1 MRVSLGIMTS
11 RRLQIGAI
19 ATLLVL
25 LGMIGS
31 AIPLQATSKNRIN
44 VTIEGAGVSLDA
56 TLYLPVKTP
65 APAVLLAHGFGGSKD
80 SVVTEAKT
88 LQSRGYVVLAWTAR
102 GFGNSTG
109 TISMNSPDGEV
120 ADVSKLID
128 YLSTRSEV
136 IRDSLHDPR
145 VGITGGSYGGA
156 LSLLAAG
163 YDARIDAV
171 AADITWNDLQ
181 GSLFPQ
187 SAIQVK
193 EPGPFKRV
201 WTGTF
206 FSIGALGISKKSP
219 QTSSLLCGRFS
230 SEWCS
235 AYQASVAASAPT
247 TDISKLMRASSPS
260 SIASR
265 IKAPTLLMQGESDSL
280 FPLSESELTAT
291 EIRQSHPADPLAM
304 VWHGGGHDGGQNES
318 KRLNNLVGDWFDIY
332 LKGEKKIF
340 PVFEVTQGAAAI
352 SSQDS
357 APEPRVFTS
366 SILPMDA
373 TLTPLAMKHGK
384 GILLAPAGAAPA
396 AVSALP
402 GFGSALSLA
411 GGFGAFLPGQS
422 AFFDSLPLTSPIV
435 IVGSSHVRVK
445 VTSTAKDATLFFS
458 LVVRTASGRTV
469 QPSGLVAPV
478 RITHIPVNGVAFDV
492 TLPSIVANAAAG
504 DRIAVGVSSTDL
516 GYSMPNDGRVYTVEI
531 LSPGVEVPTLP
542 LRSLPGGS
550 SIYLWPL
557 IAVVVIALSV
567 FWVLLR
573 RPPRHDPYIEQVV
586 GSEKVP
592 FVAVRNLTKTYADGY
607 QAVKDLSF
615 SVERGQIVGLL
626 GPNGAGKTTTLRMM
640 MGLIFPST
648 GDIEIDG
655 VPIYPGSPALAELGS
670 FVEGPGFLPHL
681 SGRDNLDLYWRA
693 TGRSG
698 DAEIEDA
705 LDISGLGSAINKKVR
720 SYSQGM
726 RQRLA
731 IAQAMLGKPD
741 LLVLDE
747 PTNGLDP
754 TQIKAMRDV
763 LRDYAASGRTVLVS
777 SHLLAEVEQTCSHV
791 VVMHRGELIAYGTI
805 EEILNRTGKR
815 AQHLEDIF
823 MELVGNDT
831 EIGL

>member
-1 MRVSLGIMTS
+1 MSW
-11 RRLQIGAI
+11 RRLQVGVI
-19 ATLLVL
+19 ATLLAV
-25 LGMIGS
+25 LGMFGV
-31 AIPLQATSKNRIN
+31 AIPSYATSTNRIN
-44 VTIEGAGVSLDA
+44 LTIGGAGVNLDA
-56 TLYLPVKTP
+56 TLYLPQRTP

-109 TISMNSPDGEV
+109 TISMNSPKREV

-128 YLSTRSEV
+128 YLSSRSEV
-136 IRDSLHDPR
+136 IKDGLHDPR

-156 LSLLAAG
+156 ISLLAAG

-171 AADITWNDLQ
+171 AADITWNDLEA
-181 GSLFPQ
+181 SLFPQ
-187 SAIQVK
+187 SAININK
-193 EPGPFKRV
+193 PGPFKRV

-206 FSIGALGISKKSP
+206 FSIGALGGSKEST
-219 QTSSLLCGRFS
+219 QTSSLLCGRFAP
-230 SEWCS
+230 EWCS

-247 TDISKLMRASSPS
+247 PEISKLMRASSPS
-260 SIASR
+260 SIAAR
-265 IKAPTLLMQGESDSL
+265 IQAPTLLMQGESDSL
-280 FPLSESELTAT
+280 FPLSESALTAS
-291 EIRQSHPADPLAM
+291 EIRRAHPSDPLAM
-304 VWHGGGHDGGQNES
+304 IWHGGGHDGGQDES
-318 KRLNNLVGDWFDIY
+318 KRLNNLVADWFDIY

-340 PVFEVTQGAAAI
+340 PVFEVTQSAAAI

-357 APEPRVFTS
+357 APEPRIFVS
-366 SILPMDA
+366 PILPMDA
-373 TLTPLAMKHGK
+373 ALTPLAIKTGK
-384 GILLAPAGAAPA
+384 RILIAPAGAAPA

-402 GFGSALSLA
+402 GLGSALSLA

-422 AFFDSLPLTSPIV
+422 AFFDSAPLTSPIV

-458 LVVRTASGRTV
+458 LVVRSASGRSV

-478 RITHIPVNGVAFDV
+478 RLTDIPASGITFDLA
-492 TLPSIVANAAAG
+492 LPSIVANAAAG

-516 GYSMPNDGRVYTVEI
+516 GYSMPNDGRVYTVEL
-531 LSPGVEVPTLP
+531 LSPSLEVPTLP

-550 SIYLWPL
+550 SIFLWPL
-557 IAVVVIALSV
+557 IALAVIALSV

-573 RPPRHDPYIEQVV
+573 RPPRHYPYIEQVV

-626 GPNGAGKTTTLRMM
+626 GPNGAGKTTTLRIM
-640 MGLIFPST
+640 MGLIFPSA

-655 VPIYPGSPALAELGS
+655 VPIYPGSPALAEVGS

-698 DAEIEDA
+698 DPEIEDA

-763 LRDYAASGRTVLVS
+763 LRNYAAGGRTVIVS
-777 SHLLAEVEQTCSHV
+777 SHLLAEVEQTCTHV